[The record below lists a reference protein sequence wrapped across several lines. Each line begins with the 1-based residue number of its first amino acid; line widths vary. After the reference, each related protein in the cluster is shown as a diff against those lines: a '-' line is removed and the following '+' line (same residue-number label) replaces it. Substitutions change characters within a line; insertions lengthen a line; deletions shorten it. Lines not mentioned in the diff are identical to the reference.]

1 MRIKNVG
8 KCLIIFNGGSLPVG
22 KVADFKGS
30 AEKIGASLLKA
41 YPSRLL
47 NLDETKEEDIVSIE
61 VVPEVKEE
69 VKAEAKAEVK
79 ATPKVKKITKRKK

>member
-61 VVPEVKEE
+61 VAPEVKEE
-69 VKAEAKAEVK
+69 VKAKVK

>member
-41 YPSRLL
+41 YPNRLL
-47 NLDETKEEDIVSIE
+47 NLDETKEEDIVSVE
-61 VVPEVKEE
+61 VAPEVEEE
-69 VKAEAKAEVK
+69 VEAEVE

>member
-47 NLDETKEEDIVSIE
+47 NLDETKEEDVVSIE
-61 VVPEVKEE
+61 VAPEV
-69 VKAEAKAEVK
+69 KAEVK
-79 ATPKVKKITKRKK
+79 ATSKVKKIAKRKK

>member
-47 NLDETKEEDIVSIE
+47 NLDETKEEDVVSIE
-61 VVPEVKEE
+61 VAPEVKKE
-69 VKAEAKAEVK
+69 VKAEVK

>member
-41 YPSRLL
+41 YPNRLL
-47 NLDETKEEDIVSIE
+47 NLDETKEEDVVSIE
-61 VVPEVKEE
+61 VAPEVEE
-69 VKAEAKAEVK
+69 EAEVEAEVE

>member
-41 YPSRLL
+41 YPNRLL
-47 NLDETKEEDIVSIE
+47 NLDETKEEDVVSIE

-69 VKAEAKAEVK
+69 VKAEVK
-79 ATPKVKKITKRKK
+79 TTSKVKKITKRKK

>member
-47 NLDETKEEDIVSIE
+47 NLDETKEEDIVSID

-69 VKAEAKAEVK
+69 VKAEVK
-79 ATPKVKKITKRKK
+79 ATSKVKKITKRKK

>member
-41 YPSRLL
+41 YPNRLL
-47 NLDETKEEDIVSIE
+47 NLDETKEEDVVSIE
-61 VVPEVKEE
+61 VAPEVEE
-69 VKAEAKAEVK
+69 EAEVE
-79 ATPKVKKITKRKK
+79 AEVEAAPKVKKITKRKK

>member
-47 NLDETKEEDIVSIE
+47 NLDETKEEDVVSIE
-61 VVPEVKEE
+61 VAPEVKEE
-69 VKAEAKAEVK
+69 VKAKVK

>member
-41 YPSRLL
+41 YPNRLL

-61 VVPEVKEE
+61 VAPEVKEE
-69 VKAEAKAEVK
+69 VKAEVK

>member
-47 NLDETKEEDIVSIE
+47 NLDETKEEDIVSVE
-61 VVPEVKEE
+61 VAPEVKEE
-69 VKAEAKAEVK
+69 AEEEAKPVVKAA
-79 ATPKVKKITKRKK
+79 PKVKKVAKRKK

>member
-41 YPSRLL
+41 YPNRLL
-47 NLDETKEEDIVSIE
+47 NLDETKEEDVVSIE
-61 VVPEVKEE
+61 VAPEVEEE
-69 VKAEAKAEVK
+69 VEAEVE